1 MKKIIALAAALAV
14 ASPAFADGSLTST
27 NTVGTQSGAASTN
40 TVQPVQS
47 LSLTSNG
54 SRQPAN
60 APELAVGGSIGT
72 HLCETQ
78 GGISGGWMTGDAGV
92 IIPVSRQYCVYMN
105 VMDEMQQSAVNE
117 QKDGRPEVASEL
129 RDASYELL
137 SHVDATVKAV
147 LSRHNLLKDG
157 AKAQADASGTEGAQP
172 QAYAVADPSANVAV
186 SASK

>member
-1 MKKIIALAAALAV
+1 MKKIVIAAALLAM
-14 ASPAFADGSLTST
+14 AGSPAFAEGTFDNT
-27 NTVGTQSGAASTN
+27 NTVGSRSGASSSN

-92 IIPVSRQYCVYMN
+92 IIPVSKQYCVYMN
-105 VMDEMQQSAVNE
+105 VVDELQQAAVNE
-117 QKDGRPEVASEL
+117 GKDGRPETATAL

-147 LSRHNLLKDG
+147 LSKHSLVKGD
-157 AKAQADASGTEGAQP
+157 AAAQSDASGTAGLQP
-172 QAYAVADPSANVAV
+172 KTYAVADPSDNAP
-186 SASK
+186 SK

>member
-1 MKKIIALAAALAV
+1 MKKIIAAAVVAAV
-14 ASPAFADGSLTST
+14 ASTAFAEGTLTST

-47 LSLTSNG
+47 LSLNSYG
-54 SRQPAN
+54 SRQVAN

-92 IIPVSRQYCVYMN
+92 IIPVSKQYCVYMN
-105 VMDEMQQSAVNE
+105 VMDELQQSAVNE
-117 QKDGRPEVASEL
+117 QKDGRPEVADEL

-147 LSRHNLLKDG
+147 MSRHHLVRGD
-157 AKAQADASGTEGAQP
+157 AAAQADASGTEGLQP
-172 QAYAVADPSANVAV
+172 KAYAVADPSANAAV
-186 SASK
+186 NAAK